1 MASCMTT
8 SYKPQVAQVNE
19 ELPRES
25 FLDLMLMKHFCDED
39 PKL

>member
-8 SYKPQVAQVNE
+8 FYGPQATQMNE

-25 FLDLMLMKHFCDED
+25 FLDLTLTYHPRDEN
-39 PKL
+39 PKA